1 MARPMR
7 SAVPMLTKDRLKQLR
22 DATVPVMRG
31 LDSEARTRALVQAAR
46 GIEAAD
52 AAALMLRD
60 DAADALVIVA
70 QDGLSKAYA
79 ATQRIPMDRARA
91 MYRGPD
97 VHVVIDLAS
106 RPLGDAALVRAEGLA
121 TVLAVPIVDGD
132 ELIGALSV
140 YAKDPARSFDEADIE
155 AAHVLAALAAAS
167 VLNTRAHAQVVEQR
181 ELLRALFDELG
192 DGVIVAQPGGTLTGL
207 NRTARDLIGLTDAD
221 LGLSLTDLA
230 GKFQLRDAADGTLVS
245 PTDTPLARALAGDRS
260 SGVYAIV
267 DPRDGARRELEVNAR
282 PVPGADGGIVAA
294 VATIHDLT
302 EIRRAEHDKEQFLSI
317 VSHELR
323 TPLTPLK
330 ALAQLLRSRL
340 RRARDTGTPIDE
352 ASFERNLAAI
362 ERQVDRM
369 NNLVNDLLSVSR
381 AERGT
386 LRKET
391 LPFDLSAVVR
401 DVAQRYVAAT
411 EEEGRYRFS
420 IEAPAELRYEGDPS
434 RVEQLLLNL
443 IGNAVKYSPNGGAVR
458 VVLEHRDGQA
468 LLTIADD
475 GIGILPEDLPL
486 LGAPYVRGTGRAATF
501 AGTGVGLY
509 VAKLV
514 AEAHGGSLAL
524 ESEGE
529 GKGTTVRVRLPLS

>member
-1 MARPMR
+1 MLMA
-7 SAVPMLTKDRLKQLR
+7 
-22 DATVPVMRG
+22 
-31 LDSEARTRALVQAAR
+31 
-46 GIEAAD
+46 
-52 AAALMLRD
+52 
-60 DAADALVIVA
+60 
-70 QDGLSKAYA
+70 
-79 ATQRIPMDRARA
+79 RARA
-91 MYRGPD
+91 MSRGRD
-97 VHVVIDLAS
+97 LHGVCALAS
-106 RPLGDAALVRAEGLA
+106 RRLGDGALVRAEGLA

-167 VLNTRAHAQVVEQR
+167 VLNERAHAQVVEQR

-192 DGVIVAQPGGTLTGL
+192 DGVLVAQPGGTLTGL
-207 NRTARDLIGLTDAD
+207 NRTARELIGLTDAD
-221 LGLSLTDLA
+221 LG
-230 GKFQLRDAADGTLVS
+230 
-245 PTDTPLARALAGDRS
+245 
-260 SGVYAIV
+260 
-267 DPRDGARRELEVNAR
+267 
-282 PVPGADGGIVAA
+282 
-294 VATIHDLT
+294 
-302 EIRRAEHDKEQFLSI
+302 LSI

-330 ALAQLLRSRL
+330 AIAQLLRSRL
-340 RRARDTGTPIDE
+340 RRARDTGISMDE

-386 LRKET
+386 LRMET

-434 RVEQLLLNL
+434 RLEQLLLNL
-443 IGNAVKYSPNGGAVR
+443 IGHAVKYSPSGGEVR
-458 VVLEHRDGQA
+458 VVLEPRDGQA

-475 GIGILPEDLPL
+475 GIGILPEDLPR
-486 LGAPYVRGTGRAATF
+486 LGAAYVRGTGRAATF
-501 AGTGVGLY
+501 AGMGVGLY

-514 AEAHGGSLAL
+514 AEAHRGSLAL

-529 GKGTTVRVRLPLS
+529 GKGTTVRVMLPLS

>member
-1 MARPMR
+1 MGGVGMARPWR
-7 SAVPMLTKDRLKQLR
+7 GAGRMLTKNRLKQLR

-155 AAHVLAALAAAS
+155 AAHVVAALAAAS
-167 VLNTRAHAQVVEQR
+167 VLNERAHAQVVEQR

-192 DGVIVAQPGGTLTGL
+192 DGVLVAEPGGTLTGL

-230 GKFQLRDAADGTLVS
+230 RKFQLRDGADGKLVS
-245 PTDTPLARALAGDRS
+245 PSDTPLARALAGDRS

-267 DPRDGARRELEVNAR
+267 DPRDGARRELEVNAG
-282 PVPGADGGIVAA
+282 PVRGADGGIVAA
-294 VATIHDLT
+294 VA
-302 EIRRAEHDKEQFLSI
+302 
-317 VSHELR
+317 
-323 TPLTPLK
+323 
-330 ALAQLLRSRL
+330 
-340 RRARDTGTPIDE
+340 
-352 ASFERNLAAI
+352 
-362 ERQVDRM
+362 
-369 NNLVNDLLSVSR
+369 
-381 AERGT
+381 
-386 LRKET
+386 
-391 LPFDLSAVVR
+391 R

-434 RVEQLLLNL
+434 RLEQLLLNL
-443 IGNAVKYSPNGGAVR
+443 IGNAVKYSPSGGEVR
-458 VVLEHRDGQA
+458 VVLEPRDGQA

-475 GIGILPEDLPL
+475 GIGILPEDLPR
-486 LGAPYVRGTGRAATF
+486 LGAAYVRGTGRAATF
-501 AGTGVGLY
+501 AGMGVGLY

-514 AEAHGGSLAL
+514 AEAHRGSLAL

-529 GKGTTVRVRLPLS
+529 GKGTTVRVMLPLS